1 MSILSK
7 QLNKT
12 FGPSWPTT
20 AAGIA
25 AGLWIAV
32 EPIISNAVNHVSAGD
47 VVNWG
52 KVGEGVLI
60 AAVGYLAK
68 YHKASNSPAPLPEA
82 IAVPDHTP
90 ICTK

>member
-68 YHKASNSPAPLPEA
+68 YHKASG
-82 IAVPDHTP
+82 VPDG
-90 ICTK
+90 TK